1 MGVIG
6 VDGLGLGVIEPDV
19 ENKDIIVDE
28 LVEINVNTVDDLAA
42 MGL

>member
-1 MGVIG
+1 MIES
-6 VDGLGLGVIEPDV
+6 LHIEGLGVIEPDV